1 MPVIR
6 VQIAP
11 SILDWIG
18 SVASFEDVNDELL
31 THFYKW
37 KTEEEQPTYAQI
49 ETLSNKIH
57 IPLGYF
63 FLQSPPDEPLPLM
76 EYRTIQS
83 AAKTMPSR
91 DLMDTYY
98 QMSSIQG
105 WMRDYLIDSG
115 SEKRGFVG
123 SSKKEKDPVK
133 IAASIRGVTGM
144 SEDWYTQSKD
154 KDMSFKIL
162 RSFFEN
168 IGIFILQNGVVGQN
182 NFRKLNI
189 NEFRAFTLID
199 DYAPLIF
206 ININDTEGGK
216 LFSLLHEVVHIWLGL
231 HSFFNDN
238 SGLVVNS
245 SPLETLCNAAA
256 AELLV
261 PNSHFVDKWNAQLHV
276 ALDNKLTNVASY
288 FKCGVITIA
297 RRALDNNYINQT
309 KYEKIVSDLIT
320 DAKKRKKG
328 KGQGNYYTTAISR
341 YGKHF
346 ILALDNSIR
355 EGKTTYTEAF
365 GLTNT
370 TRKTF
375 DTLVDEI
382 RGKTK

>member
-1 MPVIR
+1 LPVIR

-18 SVASFEDVNDELL
+18 NVASFEGVNDELL

-37 KTEEEQPTYAQI
+37 KAEEEQPTYAQI
-49 ETLSNKIH
+49 ETLSSKIH

-83 AAKTMPSR
+83 AAKTIPSR

-115 SEKRGFVG
+115 SEKRGFAG
-123 SSKKEKDPVK
+123 SIKKENNPVK
-133 IAASIRGVTGM
+133 IAASIRDITGM

-154 KDMSFKIL
+154 KDTSFKIL

-168 IGIFILQNGVVGQN
+168 IGILILQNGVVGQN

-189 NEFRAFTLID
+189 DEFRAFTLID
-199 DYAPLIF
+199 DYVPLIF
-206 ININDTEGGK
+206 ININDTDGGK
-216 LFSLLHEVVHIWLGL
+216 LFSLLHEAVHIWLGL

-238 SGLVVNS
+238 SALTLDIN
-245 SPLETLCNAAA
+245 PLETSCNAAA
-256 AELLV
+256 AELLL
-261 PNSHFVDKWNAQLHV
+261 PNAHFIDKWNHQPSIPEN
-276 ALDNKLTNVASY
+276 NKIKNIAEY
-288 FKCGVITIA
+288 FKCGLITIA
-297 RRALDNNYINQT
+297 RRALDNNFINQSQ
-309 KYEKIVSDLIT
+309 YEKIAS
-320 DAKKRKKG
+320 DAKANAKKIG
-328 KGQGNYYTTAISR
+328 KKNSKGNYYNTAISR

-365 GLTNT
+365 ELTNT

-382 RGKTK
+382 RSKTQ

>member
-1 MPVIR
+1 
-6 VQIAP
+6 
-11 SILDWIG
+11 LEWIG
-18 SVASFEDVNDELL
+18 NIASLEGVSDELL
-31 THFYKW
+31 THFYQW
-37 KTEEEQPTYAQI
+37 KNEEKTPTFGQI
-49 ETLSNKIH
+49 EDFSKKAH

-83 AAKTMPSR
+83 TAKTIPSR
-91 DLMDTYY
+91 ALMDTYY

-123 SSKKEKDPVK
+123 SGKNEKNPVK
-133 IAASIRGVTGM
+133 IAASIRSVTGI
-144 SEDWYTQSKD
+144 SENWYTQFKD
-154 KDMSFKIL
+154 KDTSFKML

-168 IGIFILQNGVVGQN
+168 IGILILQNGAAGQN

-189 NEFRAFTLID
+189 DEFRAFTLID

-206 ININDTEGGK
+206 INTNDTEGGK
-216 LFSLLHEVVHIWLGL
+216 LFSLLHEAVHIWLGL

-238 SGLVVNS
+238 SGLLLNI
-245 SPLETLCNAAA
+245 SPLETICNAAA

-261 PNSHFVDKWNAQLHV
+261 PNAHFIDKWNSQPSV
-276 ALDNKLTNVASY
+276 AVPEKILDAAKY
-288 FKCGVITIA
+288 FKCSGITIA
-297 RRALDNNYINQT
+297 RRALDNNYISQT
-309 KYEKIVSDLIT
+309 QYKKIASDAIAN
-320 DAKKRKKG
+320 AKKRVKKTRG
-328 KGQGNYYTTAISR
+328 ENYYNTAKSR
-341 YGKHF
+341 YGRYF

-375 DTLVDEI
+375 DTLVEKI
-382 RGKTK
+382 RDTAE